1 MVKVKGQFRKYVIEV
16 NGHNERVEKL
26 VAIQSYNKLKNF
38 NKTMEYSMFD
48 NDIDR

>member
-1 MVKVKGQFRKYVIEV
+1 MIEV
-16 NGHNERVEKL
+16 NGHNQRVEKL
-26 VAIQSYNKLKNF
+26 VAIQSYYKLKNF